1 MEIAIRSFSGVRSDV
16 SDWEPVAD
24 FAREAETIGVDSI
37 WTSEAWGTD
46 AISPLAF
53 LAAKTSKIRLGTG
66 IIQVGSR
73 TPGNLIMT
81 SLTMQSLSG
90 GRFILGLGT
99 SGPQIMEGWHGVRF
113 RNPVARTKEI
123 IEIVKKGVNGDELS
137 YKGEEYVLPLPGGE
151 GKAIRSSAPSC
162 DVPIWVASLGPSN
175 LEMTGAVADGWLG
188 GSFIPE
194 TGHIF
199 IDRIKAGAV
208 KAGRDFTSI
217 EMMIP
222 LSLEFTDDVDE
233 AGKRHARG
241 YGFTFGAMG
250 SIKNNF
256 YKDAYARQGYGEA
269 VNKVQKL
276 WKEGKREEAREE
288 VPVELALK
296 SNLIGTSEMVKDR
309 IRLYRDLG
317 ISSLKVDLPGETIS
331 EKLDSLAK
339 LMELVRSVDSEIA

>member
-16 SDWEPVAD
+16 SEWKPVAD
-24 FAREAETIGVDSI
+24 FAREAENLGVDSI
-37 WTSEAWGTD
+37 WTSAAWGTD
-46 AISPLAF
+46 AISPLAY

-81 SLTMQSLSG
+81 ALTMQSLSG

-113 RNPVARTKEI
+113 RNPVTRTKEI
-123 IEIVKKGVNGDELS
+123 IEIVKKGVAGDELS
-137 YKGEEYVLPLPGGE
+137 YKGKEYILPLPGGE
-151 GKAIRSSAPSC
+151 GKAIRSSAPPC
-162 DVPIWVASLGPSN
+162 DVPVWVASLGPSN

-194 TGHIF
+194 TGDIF
-199 IDRIKAGAV
+199 IDRIKAGAE
-208 KAGRDFTSI
+208 KAGKDFTSI

-222 LSLEFTDDVDE
+222 LSLEFTDDVYE

-256 YKDAYARQGYGEA
+256 YKDAYVRQGYGEA

-288 VPVELALK
+288 VPLELALK
-296 SNLIGTSEMVKDR
+296 SNLIGTSGMVKDR

-317 ISSLKVDLPGETIS
+317 ISSLKVDLPGETLS
-331 EKLDSLAK
+331 EKLDSLGK